1 MDEHTWHARLRRDR
15 LARNWS
21 QHELARQ
28 LISSSPI
35 FHGHDEA
42 ILEGSIKRWESG
54 KIKLPRADAQEAIAR
69 LFGTVASSYFAHET
83 ATALSRALSEDE
95 ATEVIT
101 RLRSSSV
108 DGSTLDLVRITLD
121 QLCVDY
127 AQRPAEV
134 VVSEAT
140 DWLRELER
148 IRNEKRL
155 TLSQTIE
162 IYDLTGWLALLVSC
176 LRYDT
181 GDDRGAERMRRLA
194 LALGE
199 ELHSPAILGWSH
211 EISAWM
217 ALTQGDP
224 NGMLAAVRA
233 GLAVAKDAPVAVQL
247 HAHAAKAWARIG
259 DRTQLAGA
267 LDRGRELLER
277 VPVPSNP
284 RNHFVVDPMKWDFY
298 AMDCA
303 RRIGDD
309 ALAWSLA
316 ETVERQSTTP
326 AGLVVS
332 PMRFAEAQLTKAAVE
347 ARAGEV
353 EPAVERAVAALEGNR
368 HSLPSLITVGQE
380 VGHLLATHPTGADFR
395 RHLAELRPA
404 V

>member
-1 MDEHTWHARLRRDR
+1 MDEHSWHARLRRDR

-28 LISSSPI
+28 LINNSPI
-35 FHGHDEA
+35 FHGHDVA
-42 ILEGSIKRWESG
+42 IFEGSIKRWESG
-54 KIKLPRADAQEAIAR
+54 KIRLPRPDAQEAIAR
-69 LFGTVASSYFAHET
+69 IFGTVASAYFADET
-83 ATALSRALSEDE
+83 AQALSRALSEDE

-127 AQRPAEV
+127 AQRPAELV
-134 VVSEAT
+134 LAEAT

-148 IRNEKRL
+148 IRSEKHL
-155 TLSQTIE
+155 TLSQTTE
-162 IYDLTGWLALLVSC
+162 VYDLTGWLALLVSC

-181 GDDRGAERMRRLA
+181 GDDRGAERTRRLA

-199 ELHSPAILGWSH
+199 ELHSPAILGWGH

-217 ALTQGDP
+217 ALTQGDL
-224 NGMLAAVRA
+224 NGVLAAVRG
-233 GLAVAKDAPVAVQL
+233 GLAAAKDTPVAVQL
-247 HAHAAKAWARIG
+247 HAQAAKAWARIG
-259 DRTQLAGA
+259 DRTALTAA
-267 LDRGRELLER
+267 LDRGRMLLER
-277 VPVPSNP
+277 IPIPSSP
-284 RNHFVVDPMKWDFY
+284 RNHFVVDPVKWDFY

-303 RRIGDD
+303 RRVGDD
-309 ALAWSLA
+309 PVAWSLA
-316 ETVERQSTTP
+316 ETVESQSTTP
-326 AGLVVS
+326 AGLIVS

-368 HSLPSLITVGQE
+368 HSLPSLIMVGQE
-380 VGHLLATHPTGADFR
+380 VGELVAGHPTGVEFR